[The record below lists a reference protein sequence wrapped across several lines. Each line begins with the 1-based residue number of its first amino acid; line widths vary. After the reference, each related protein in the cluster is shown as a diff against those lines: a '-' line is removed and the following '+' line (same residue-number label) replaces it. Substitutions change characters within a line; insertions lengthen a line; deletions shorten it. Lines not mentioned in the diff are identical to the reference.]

1 MSEPFR
7 PHSRIRRPAVW
18 IPLAAA
24 ALAVTAATVVW
35 SSINSSSGQAAAN
48 ATGDATRGSGDTQSS
63 ADPASANPPDGT
75 AEELLPGVSFPAGF
89 SQVSERTGE
98 TVGLPV
104 IVTRFQSQPDIPLGG
119 EQVSV
124 ARTPEGNILGYI
136 DFRLPEPDAGQLP
149 TPEQAERDAFAL
161 LNRVDAEYAA
171 GLTVQWVDTHDEAI
185 VDADG
190 TERTLAG
197 MKVKTV
203 HENGRYTWVIYGAD
217 SRVIA
222 YERDIPWNGE
232 VRVTGAWLEE
242 RDGVTGGR

>member
-1 MSEPFR
+1 MSESIRPPSRFR
-7 PHSRIRRPAVW
+7 KPAVW

-24 ALAVTAATVVW
+24 VLAVTTATAAW
-35 SSINSSSGQAAAN
+35 STINSSSGQAAAKTSPDARPSSGTSQPSGTP
-48 ATGDATRGSGDTQSS
+48 ATPSVDT
-63 ADPASANPPDGT
+63 DP
-75 AEELLPGVSFPAGF
+75 ELLPGIPFPEGF

-124 ARTPEGNILGYI
+124 ARTPEGDILGYI

-161 LNRVDAEYAA
+161 LNRVDADYAA
-171 GLTVQWVDTHDEAI
+171 GLTVQWVDTHDETI
-185 VDADG
+185 LGPDG

-242 RDGVTGGR
+242 RDGVAGDR